1 MWDRGR
7 YVQEGFENTELGTKK
22 KKRYVVEIKTNKIVK
37 NDKEYCSYIESADIY
52 FAVLVHIKQR

>member
-1 MWDRGR
+1 M
-7 YVQEGFENTELGTKK
+7 QEGFENTELGTKK